1 MARAKYKQGKFYAT
15 VVKAEKQF
23 WERAV
28 KTCPKPLTVRRL
40 AKHVGA
46 SPMTVSR
53 RLRSLGYR
61 FELRLT
67 KRPAR

>member
-1 MARAKYKQGKFYAT
+1 MPGRKNGRGRLYET
-15 VVKAEKQF
+15 LLKAERGF

-28 KTCPKPLTVRRL
+28 ATCPKPLTVRRL

-46 SPMTVSR
+46 SPSTVSR
-53 RLRSLGYR
+53 RLRFLGYR

-67 KRPAR
+67 RPTR